1 MNRIVG
7 ILFGAVFIETLSH
20 PALWGSALVLAA
32 LMIVF
37 VGGRR
42 TRKKD
47 DGGAVERV
55 AGEWVLGQAA
65 QHHSSIRDTDPSQLP
80 QALQQWLD
88 DERRE
93 TMTVEEKSLS
103 KEIQADLEL
112 ARDFQFAY
120 LNRPYPTIPETHVAG
135 RLRLQFYHRYEA
147 ALALGGDFFD
157 LIPLAPDTVG
167 VFIADVMGHGA
178 RSALIT
184 AILRTLLRD
193 LRSQGRN
200 ARHYITEVNRELCE
214 IMKMLPQ
221 PLFAS
226 GFYFVPDTTSRM
238 ATFSTAGHPAPLHIH
253 RANGQISRLNAP
265 SPHGA
270 ALGIIPEESYTG
282 GKVRLIDGDSFI
294 FFTDGLY
301 EAANAKGEEFGMD
314 RVRQVIRKCIYKS
327 DQYIV
332 DQLLAAV
339 EEFVGAAPVN
349 DDICIVAVGVTTE
362 PESSQTGDASEPEN
376 GKQAKS

>member
-1 MNRIVG
+1 MNSMAG
-7 ILFGAVFIETLSH
+7 ILLGTVFLEIIAH
-20 PALWGSALVLAA
+20 PAVWVGTLVLVGLALVGVL
-32 LMIVF
+32 IY
-37 VGGRR
+37 RP
-42 TRKKD
+42 RKQED
-47 DGGAVERV
+47 SVVERV
-55 AGEWVLGQAA
+55 AGEWVLDQAA
-65 QHHSSIRDTDPSQLP
+65 QHQSSIRDTDPNRLP

-88 DERRE
+88 HEKSD
-93 TMTVEEKSLS
+93 TMTTEERSLS
-103 KEIQADLEL
+103 HEVQADLEL

-120 LNRPYPTIPETHVAG
+120 LNRPYPKIPETHVAG
-135 RLRLQFYHRYEA
+135 RLRLQFHHRYDA

-200 ARHYITEVNRELCE
+200 ARHYVTEVNRELCE
-214 IMKMLPQ
+214 IMKTLPQ

-253 RANGQISRLNAP
+253 RSTGQISRLNAP

-270 ALGIIPEESYTG
+270 ALGIIPDETYTG

-301 EAANAKGEEFGMD
+301 EATNAAGEEFGMD
-314 RVRQVIRKCIYKS
+314 RVRYVIRQCIYKS
-327 DQYIV
+327 DRHIV
-332 DQLLAAV
+332 DQLMTAV
-339 EEFVGAAPVN
+339 QEFVGDAPVN
-349 DDICIVAVGVTTE
+349 DDICIVSVGVTTE
-362 PESSQTGDASEPEN
+362 PESSIDNAASQSEN
-376 GKQAKS
+376 GRQQDV